1 MNTITG
7 LKVQTNRKKRVNVYL
22 DGTFAFSLERDVALK
37 AGLRPG
43 QQLSPEDIK
52 VLSGE
57 DRHQKCFNAACRF
70 LSYRPRSELEVR
82 RRLQQQGHDAHGIER
97 AIDRLKELNLIND
110 AEFARLWAENR
121 ETCSPRGPRLLRLE
135 LQQKGLSREVIEQV
149 LNDLDE
155 SAAAYRAA
163 EKKARNLPTEDYHT
177 FHKRL
182 AAYLTRRGF
191 GYETLTRTIETVWKE
206 KETTNIS

>member
-7 LKVQTNRKKRVNVYL
+7 VKVQTNRKKRVNVYL
-22 DGTFAFSLERDVALK
+22 DGAFAFSLERDVALN

-43 QQLSPEDIK
+43 QQLSPEDVNK
-52 VLSGE
+52 LSGE

-82 RRLQQQGHDAHGIER
+82 RRLQQQGHDAASIER

-110 AEFARLWAENR
+110 AEFARLWTENR
-121 ETCSPRGPRLLRLE
+121 ETCSPRGPRLLRQE
-135 LQQKGLSREVIEQV
+135 LQQKGLPRDVIEQV

-155 SAAAYRAA
+155 SDAAYRAA
-163 EKKARNLPTEDYHT
+163 EKKARSLPTDDYHT
-177 FHKRL
+177 FYKRL
-182 AAYLTRRGF
+182 AAYLIRRGF
-191 GYETLTRTIETVWKE
+191 GYEIITRTIKTVWKE
-206 KETTNIS
+206 NEPRNIS